1 MKRLHL
7 GRSQPAPP
15 APAVEVRAVS
25 WREKALDSAGL
36 WLRIVDGL
44 RVVEA
49 SPAADVFFAAPTL
62 PTSLVAVTRSA
73 SAENFA
79 RLAVGG
85 QHGPWDFDAAHF
97 KCLLRMRAV
106 SLGPD
111 GTLLV
116 LEDIT
121 ELRRLESM
129 RADFVANLA
138 HEMRTPVAS
147 LSLAAETLSTDLP
160 PREQRRFIERI
171 AEETQ
176 YIAGLLRSVSEL
188 ALLESEVELSLS
200 TFVLHDV
207 VAETWRRVT
216 DRQGPGE
223 LSNQVPPQMLLTAD
237 RVRVAEVLQNL
248 VENAHRFSHG
258 SVVAVGA
265 HTGDA
270 EIEVWVADNGPGI
283 PPRDLSR
290 IFERFYKVDRARTRR
305 GDGSG
310 LGLAIAKHLV
320 SAHNGRIWAAA
331 AESGGTRITFT
342 LPVTKR
348 PQGDSEQSG
357 TGLELT
363 PAPGTPGSSS
373 GSPYPRS

>member
-7 GRSQPAPP
+7 GRSHPAPP
-15 APAVEVRAVS
+15 LPPVEVPPVS
-25 WREKALDSAGL
+25 WKVKAVDFAGL
-36 WLRIVDGL
+36 WLRIADGL

-49 SPAADVFFAAPTL
+49 SPAAQSFFASPAL
-62 PTSLVAVTRSA
+62 PSSLVTVTRSA
-73 SAENFA
+73 SAEEFA

-85 QHGPWDFDAAHF
+85 EQGPWDFDAPHF
-97 KCLLRMRAV
+97 KRLLRMRAV
-106 SLGPD
+106 NLGVD
-111 GTLLV
+111 GTLLF
-116 LEDIT
+116 LDDIT

-188 ALLESEVELSLS
+188 ALLESEVELTLS
-200 TFVLHDV
+200 SFVLHDV

-216 DRQGPGE
+216 DRQGPGV
-223 LSNQVPPQMLLTAD
+223 LSNHVPRQMLLTAD

-258 SVVAVGA
+258 SVVEVGA
-265 HTGDA
+265 RTGGS
-270 EIEVWVADNGPGI
+270 EVEVWVADNGPGI
-283 PPRDLSR
+283 PPVELSR

-331 AESGGTRITFT
+331 AESGGTKITFT
-342 LPVTKR
+342 LPL
-348 PQGDSEQSG
+348 
-357 TGLELT
+357 TGPPRAAIEE
-363 PAPGTPGSSS
+363 TPGPASN
-373 GSPYPRS
+373 